1 MPKFSYIAIES
12 SSGKDK
18 KGTIESASAE
28 QAAIDLKAMGL
39 LPTSV
44 TPFGGLKL
52 GAKAPSAG
60 KGSSGGAESGNPF
73 LESGGGAKKKKSAG
87 GFTFGRII
95 NNQGLAVFTRQ
106 LSTLVNAGMP
116 ILRSLETLARQE
128 KNLAFKNVLEQV
140 AETIRS
146 GGTFSDGLLQHPKV
160 FDRLYIN
167 MVKAG
172 EAGGV
177 LGTVLDRLAKFMEK
191 AEKIKGKVKA
201 AMTYP
206 IIIMCVAVLIV
217 SALMVFVIPKF
228 EEIFAGLLK
237 GTPLPLLTQFVLAIS
252 NFMKNQILATIGI
265 IIALV
270 FAFKFF
276 KKTKFGVR
284 MIDYIQINVPAFG
297 PLFLKAAVG
306 RFTRTLGT
314 LLASGVPILQALTIT
329 RDTSGNIHVAEALN
343 KVHDRVK
350 EGEGVGKPLEA
361 TKVFPTMVTSMVEV
375 GEETGALPEMLTRIA
390 DTYDEEVDNAVTSIT
405 SIIEPIMIVFMAVV
419 VGTIVIALFL
429 PLVKIIQTLSGG
441 G

>member
-1 MPKFSYIAIES
+1 MPKFTYIAIES

-18 KGTIESASAE
+18 KGAIESASAE

-39 LPTSV
+39 LPTSI
-44 TPFGGLKL
+44 TPAAGGPAKPASKS
-52 GAKAPSAG
+52 GAKGVESFTAPKAKSKGFAFG
-60 KGSSGGAESGNPF
+60 KV
-73 LESGGGAKKKKSAG
+73 
-87 GFTFGRII
+87 I
-95 NNQGLAVFTRQ
+95 NNQGLALFTRQ

-128 KNLAFKNVLEQV
+128 RNLAFKAVLEQV
-140 AETIRS
+140 AESIRS

-160 FDRLYIN
+160 FDRLYVN

-206 IIIMCVAVLIV
+206 VIIMMVAVLIV

-228 EEIFAGLLK
+228 EEIFASLLK
-237 GTPLPLLTQFVLAIS
+237 GASLPPLTQFVLLVS
-252 NFMKNQILATIGI
+252 NFMKNNLFITIG
-265 IIALV
+265 LGV
-270 FAFKFF
+270 VGYYGFVAFS
-276 KKTKFGVR
+276 KTPKGR
-284 MIDYIQINVPAFG
+284 RIIDYVQINVPAFG
-297 PLFLKAAVG
+297 PLFLKASVG
-306 RFTRTLGT
+306 RFTRTFGT
-314 LLASGVPILQALTIT
+314 LLSSGVPILQALIIT
-329 RDTSGNIHVAEALN
+329 RDTSGNVHIAEALN
-343 KVHDRVK
+343 AVHDRVK

-361 TKVFPTMVTSMVEV
+361 TGIFPTMVTSMVEV
-375 GEETGALPEMLTRIA
+375 GEETGALPDMLTRIA
-390 DTYDEEVDNAVTSIT
+390 DTYDDEVDNAVTSIT

-429 PLVKIIQTLSGG
+429 PLVKIIQTLSSG
-441 G
+441 

>member
-12 SSGKDK
+12 ASGKDK
-18 KGTIESASAE
+18 KGVIESASAE
-28 QAAIDLKAMGL
+28 QAAHELKAMGL
-39 LPTSV
+39 LPTAV
-44 TPFGGLKL
+44 NPAGAGGLRV
-52 GAKAPSAG
+52 GAKPAG
-60 KGSSGGAESGNPF
+60 KTGAASTEQAGFVPRA
-73 LESGGGAKKKKSAG
+73 EAKVKKKGKPMSLGKVISNA
-87 GFTFGRII
+87 
-95 NNQGLAVFTRQ
+95 GLAVFTRQ

-116 ILRSLETLARQE
+116 ILRSLETLCRQE
-128 KNLAFKNVLEQV
+128 KNPGFKYVLEQV
-140 AETIRS
+140 AETIKS

-201 AMTYP
+201 ALTYP
-206 IIIMCVAVLIV
+206 LIIACVAVLIV

-228 EEIFAGLLK
+228 QEIFDGLLK
-237 GTPLPLLTQFVLAIS
+237 GVPLPLLTQGVIGVS
-252 NFMKNQILATIGI
+252 NFMKNNI
-265 IIALV
+265 IVTVLLV
-270 FAFKFF
+270 VGAFVGF
-276 KKTKFGVR
+276 KMVAKTKQGKSALDWF
-284 MIDYIQINVPAFG
+284 QINVPAFG
-297 PLFLKAAVG
+297 PLFLKASIG

-314 LLASGVPILQALTIT
+314 LLSSGVPILQALIIT
-329 RDTSGNIHVAEALN
+329 RDTSGNVHVASALN

-350 EGEGVGKPLEA
+350 EGEGIGKPLEA
-361 TKVFPTMVTSMVEV
+361 TKIFPTMVTSMVEV

-405 SIIEPIMIVFMAVV
+405 SIIEPIMIVLMAVV

-429 PLVKIIQTLSGG
+429 PLVKIIQQLSGG
-441 G
+441 